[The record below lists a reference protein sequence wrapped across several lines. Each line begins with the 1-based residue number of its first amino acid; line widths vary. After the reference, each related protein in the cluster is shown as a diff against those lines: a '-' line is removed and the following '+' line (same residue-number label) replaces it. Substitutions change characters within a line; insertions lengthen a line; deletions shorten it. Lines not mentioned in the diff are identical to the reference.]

1 MAVIGYMS
9 ESANGVALV
18 VGGSAAERERW
29 TEALDEHARVDA
41 DAVADGATA
50 LDRIHRDV
58 QALLVHRELPDF
70 EASELLSRVREQ
82 GVAVRAALLSPE
94 SPTEE
99 VVTLGFDA
107 WLRLPVESE
116 LLARTVD
123 GLLACRAY
131 DRAIAELYELATE
144 QAQDEMDRAARD
156 RVEAAREEADAA
168 LEAIDPI
175 DRKALLANNPSA
187 LGERRD

>member
-1 MAVIGYMS
+1 MS

-18 VGGSAAERERW
+18 VGGSVAERERW